1 MPPIAKKITSF
12 AMYMVWIIFGEP
24 NPCSAQSTAR
34 IRIRSI
40 SGFCRKVSGSTA
52 ARAGCV
58 NPIVYAP
65 SDRRWRE
72 LPPTLGM
79 AHGFTQSL
87 INKTSR
93 RCYRS
98 KTTRASNV
106 IEVKESHLDSGVGVS
121 SYVAEVAGR
130 LHGRLVALSS
140 ALRHALE
147 DQIPELRGDAALV
160 ELLGTS
166 VEGNVDT
173 VLHALR
179 YDIAVER
186 VEAPTAALE
195 YARRLAQRGVPVNA
209 LVRAYRL
216 GQRQINE
223 AVFAE
228 LRDIDIPEPMRV
240 GVIEAITGTLFE
252 YIDWMSQQ
260 VVAVY
265 EDERE
270 RWLENQNSLRALRVR
285 EVLTA
290 NRLVDADAAS
300 TVIRYPLRWHHL
312 GLVMWYPDT
321 GADGDQLGRLQRFL
335 RELGDAAGAAGNPLF
350 VAADR
355 SCGWGWLPYRA
366 LVADAVGKVRQFKLA
381 RPNAP
386 IVAIGTMAGGV
397 DGFRRSHRE
406 AEEARGVA
414 IVSAR
419 PNSLTPTVVAASDPG
434 LSVVARLGGDVA
446 DTRDWVASVLGD
458 LALDNENDA
467 RLRETLR
474 VFLSCGSSYKTA
486 AEELNLH
493 FNSVKYRVGRAV
505 ARRGREIGSDRL
517 DVELALLACHWYGA
531 AVLQPDAP

>member
-1 MPPIAKKITSF
+1 
-12 AMYMVWIIFGEP
+12 
-24 NPCSAQSTAR
+24 
-34 IRIRSI
+34 
-40 SGFCRKVSGSTA
+40 
-52 ARAGCV
+52 
-58 NPIVYAP
+58 
-65 SDRRWRE
+65 
-72 LPPTLGM
+72 M

-98 KTTRASNV
+98 KTTAASNV
-106 IEVKESHLDSGVGVS
+106 IEVKKSRLDSGVEVS

-140 ALRHALE
+140 ALRQALE

-223 AVFAE
+223 VVFAE
-228 LRDIDIPEPMRV
+228 LRVIDIPEAMHV
-240 GVIEAITGTLFE
+240 EVIEAITGTLFE

-270 RWLENQNSLRALRVR
+270 RWLENQNSLRGLRVR
-285 EVLTA
+285 EVLAA
-290 NRLVDADAAS
+290 NKTIDVDAATTS
-300 TVIRYPLRWHHL
+300 IRYPLRWHHL
-312 GLVMWYPDT
+312 ALAMWYPDPGT
-321 GADGDQLGRLQRFL
+321 EGDELAGLQKFL
-335 RELGDAAGAAGNPLF
+335 RELGEATGAGATPLF

-355 SCGWGWLPYRA
+355 SYGWGWLPYRA
-366 LVADAVGKVRQFKLA
+366 LVADAVVAVRRFAQT
-381 RPNAP
+381 RPNSP
-386 IVAIGTMAGGV
+386 SVAIGTMAGGV

-406 AEEARGVA
+406 AEDARGVA

-419 PNSLTPTVVAASDPG
+419 PGSTVIAATDPG
-434 LSVVARLGGDVA
+434 LSVVARLGGDVVA
-446 DTRDWVASVLGD
+446 TRDWVASVLGD
-458 LALDNENDA
+458 LASADENDA

-474 VFLSCGSSYKTA
+474 VYLGCGSSYKMA
-486 AEELNLH
+486 AEELNFH
-493 FNSVKYRVGRAV
+493 FNTVKYRVGRAV
-505 ARRGREIGSDRL
+505 ARRGREIGRDRL
-517 DVELALLACHWYGA
+517 DVEVALLACHWYGT
-531 AVLQPDAP
+531 AVLRPDAP